1 MKIAQKY
8 ASAFLNTDKTPITPE
23 IVNRIEQAASF
34 LMQHRR
40 ALFLLKAP
48 VISEKIKQQGL
59 RELCKRFELP
69 ESIYAV
75 MQLLMQ
81 HKRAALLAAVLQAIV
96 AEYRARQNYTMIT
109 VTSAVAVA
117 DEQKKIIEQFADRMF
132 SGIKQYRYE
141 QDRTLI
147 AGVRLQSDTLLWE
160 YSINNYLRD
169 CAQAQVW

>member
-1 MKIAQKY
+1 MKIVQKY
-8 ASAFLNTDKTPITPE
+8 ASAFLNVFSATITPE
-23 IVNRIEQAASF
+23 IISRIEQAAAF

-48 VISEKIKQQGL
+48 VIPEKIKEQGL
-59 RELCKRFELP
+59 RELCERFELP
-69 ESIYAV
+69 RGVYAV

-81 HKRAALLAAVLQAIV
+81 HKRATLLAVVLQAIV
-96 AEYRARQNYTMIT
+96 AAYWARQNYTMIT

-132 SGIKQYRYE
+132 PGIKQYRYE